1 MIRIPS
7 ELEWWRTRSRE
18 GAAWLDRLPRLV
30 EECAERWELRVGDP
44 FSGGNAALVVPVE
57 RRDGS
62 PAVLK
67 VNFPERETECEGDA
81 LGHWR
86 GEGAV
91 RLLAQDRERRA
102 LLLERVYPGTRLW
115 DLADDEEA
123 TRVAAGVLRRIWRA
137 PPSPNPFWTLAECGE
152 WWSSYLPQD
161 YELAGRP
168 FERSLL
174 EQALSAIAELSATQG
189 EHVVLHQDFHGGNVL
204 RAQREPW
211 LVIDPKPLSGERE
224 FDTASLI
231 RDRRPLLTAPG
242 GERIVR
248 RRLDQLVSELELDRE
263 RMRRWGIAHAIAW
276 GISPDRA
283 HEAHVEVARML
294 VRA

>member
-1 MIRIPS
+1 VIAVPR
-7 ELEWWRTRSRE
+7 ELEWWRTRSPE

-30 EECAERWELRVGDP
+30 AECAELWELRVGEP
-44 FSGGNAALVVPVE
+44 FSGGNAALAVPVE
-57 RRDGS
+57 RADGS
-62 PAVLK
+62 AAVLK
-67 VNFPERETECEGDA
+67 VNFPERETEREGDA
-81 LGHWR
+81 LEHWR

-102 LLLERVYPGTRLW
+102 LLLERCEPGTRLW
-115 DLADDEEA
+115 DVDDDEEA
-123 TRVAAGVLRRIWRA
+123 TRIAAAVLRRIWRA
-137 PPSPNPFWTLAECGE
+137 PPAPNPFWTLADCGE
-152 WWSSYLPQD
+152 WWASYLHDD
-161 YELAGRP
+161 YELARRP

-174 EQALSAIAELSATQG
+174 DEALAAIAELSANQG

-211 LVIDPKPLSGERE
+211 LAIDPKPLSGERE

-231 RDRRPLLTAPG
+231 RDRRPLLMEPG

-248 RRLDQLVSELELDRE
+248 RRLDQLASELELDRE

-276 GISPDRA
+276 GISPDRV

-294 VRA
+294 VRV